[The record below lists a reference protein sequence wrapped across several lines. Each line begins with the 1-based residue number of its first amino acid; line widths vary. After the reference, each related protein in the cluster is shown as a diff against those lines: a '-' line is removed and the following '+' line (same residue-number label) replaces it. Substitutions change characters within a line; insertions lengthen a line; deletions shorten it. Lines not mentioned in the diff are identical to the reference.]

1 MSDLIYNN
9 GIISCLDCGTL
20 HAFCDCPHRFVMEDG
35 EMMKGVSIT
44 LDWRE
49 LSRLARQ
56 AAALRTLDA
65 GIFDAVGALAEW
77 YAKHPLQR
85 EEDEE

>member
-1 MSDLIYNN
+1 
-9 GIISCLDCGTL
+9 
-20 HAFCDCPHRFVMEDG
+20 
-35 EMMKGVSIT
+35 MMKGVSIT